1 MKKSIFNLA
10 LPITFFAA
18 LLFSGCQS
26 PAQKVDNAESNL
38 NDANQNL
45 KDAKA
50 DEVVANK
57 KAVATE
63 EWKAFRAETE
73 IKIKDNEARITE
85 LRAKKKST
93 GKTLD
98 AAYTQRID
106 TLEQKN
112 LGMRTMM
119 DDYESTKISSDW
131 EEFKREFN
139 HDMEELGKSLKNLT
153 VSNKK

>member
-10 LPITFFAA
+10 IPIIFFAA
-18 LLFSGCQS
+18 LLFIGCQS
-26 PAQKVDNAESNL
+26 PAQKVDNAETNL

-50 DEVVANK
+50 DEIVANK
-57 KAVATE
+57 KAVAAE

-85 LRAKKKST
+85 LRAKKKAT

-139 HDMEELGKSLKNLT
+139 HDMEELGMALKNLT

>member
-10 LPITFFAA
+10 IPITFFAA
-18 LLFSGCQS
+18 LLFTGCQS

-50 DEVVANK
+50 DEIVANK
-57 KAVATE
+57 KAVAAE

-85 LRAKKKST
+85 LRAKKKTT

-119 DDYESTKISSDW
+119 DDYESTNISSDW

-139 HDMEELGKSLKNLT
+139 HDMEELGMALKNLT

>member
-1 MKKSIFNLA
+1 MKKSILNLV

-18 LLFSGCQS
+18 LLFIGCQS

-57 KAVATE
+57 KAVAAE
-63 EWKAFRAETE
+63 EWTAFRAETE

-85 LRAKKKST
+85 LRAKKKAT

-139 HDMEELGKSLKNLT
+139 HDMEELGMALKNLT

>member
-10 LPITFFAA
+10 IPITLFAA
-18 LLFSGCQS
+18 LLFTGCQS
-26 PAQKVDNAESNL
+26 PAQKVDNAETNV

-50 DEVVANK
+50 DEMVANK
-57 KAVATE
+57 KAVAAE

-85 LRAKKKST
+85 LRAKKKTT

-112 LGMRTMM
+112 LDMRTMM
-119 DDYESTKISSDW
+119 DDYESTNISSDW

-139 HDMEELGKSLKNLT
+139 HDMEELGMALKNLT

>member
-1 MKKSIFNLA
+1 MKKSIFKLA

-18 LLFSGCQS
+18 LLFTGCQS

-38 NDANQNL
+38 SDANQNL

-57 KAVATE
+57 KAVAAE

-73 IKIKDNEARITE
+73 IKIKDNEVRITE
-85 LRAKKKST
+85 LRAQKKTT

>member
-18 LLFSGCQS
+18 LLFTGCQS
-26 PAQKVDNAESNL
+26 PAQKVDNAETNL

-57 KAVATE
+57 KAVAAE

-98 AAYTQRID
+98 EAYTQRID

>member
-10 LPITFFAA
+10 IPITFFAA
-18 LLFSGCQS
+18 LLFIGCQS
-26 PAQKVDNAESNL
+26 PAQKVDDAETNL

-50 DEVVANK
+50 DEIVANK
-57 KAVATE
+57 KAVAAE

-73 IKIKDNEARITE
+73 VKIKDNEARITE

-139 HDMEELGKSLKNLT
+139 HDMEELGMALKNLT